1 MSIAKVNS
9 SRFSLTSNQ
18 TKVLIISLMW
28 YLQYDSDK
36 FYLRE
41 RFLLHLKHEK
51 ERKRGYCSRPTLDG
65 RPTAGVHNQFTVF
78 IWNVSCLSAYA
89 LWAKHFL
96 SEVYLELET
105 SVLEHKQQNE
115 SFSKIW
121 QFKLILCQFHCFMF
135 ECDILALRCFSWDF
149 LIIHHKCS
157 LGLKDELIRFYF
169 YFIKQVLILILT
181 KILHKFLIG

>member
-9 SRFSLTSNQ
+9 SSFSLTSNQ

-65 RPTAGVHNQFTVF
+65 RPTAGVQKPIHCIYMKCLMSECVCPVSQTLPVRSLFRTRNVCSWTQATEWKLFQDLAVQADIVPISLFYVWMWYLSPEMFFLRFSYYSSQMFT
-78 IWNVSCLSAYA
+78 WTQG
-89 LWAKHFL
+89 W
-96 SEVYLELET
+96 T
-105 SVLEHKQQNE
+105 
-115 SFSKIW
+115 
-121 QFKLILCQFHCFMF
+121 
-135 ECDILALRCFSWDF
+135 D
-149 LIIHHKCS
+149 
-157 LGLKDELIRFYF
+157 
-169 YFIKQVLILILT
+169 
-181 KILHKFLIG
+181 